1 MCEQPIKII
10 YIEDNQANLVLI
22 RRFIQRFPQFELLEA
37 ETAETGLEL
46 IRRHQPLVVLMDI
59 NLPGASGF
67 TALEILK
74 QEGLL
79 KQSSVIAISANALVT
94 EVERGIEA
102 GFDHYLTKPIDFKH
116 LTQLL
121 EEVSVNRLV

>member
-1 MCEQPIKII
+1 MHEQTIKIL

-22 RRFIQRFPQFELLEA
+22 RRFMQRLPQFELLEA

-46 IRRHQPLVVLMDI
+46 IRRHQPTVVLMDI
-59 NLPGASGF
+59 NLPGMNGF
-67 TALEILK
+67 AALEVLK
-74 QEGLL
+74 QEDLL
-79 KQSSVIAISANALVT
+79 KDLNVIAISANALVT

-102 GFDHYLTKPIDFKH
+102 GFDHYLTKPIDFKN

-121 EEVSVNRLV
+121 EEISSSRLA